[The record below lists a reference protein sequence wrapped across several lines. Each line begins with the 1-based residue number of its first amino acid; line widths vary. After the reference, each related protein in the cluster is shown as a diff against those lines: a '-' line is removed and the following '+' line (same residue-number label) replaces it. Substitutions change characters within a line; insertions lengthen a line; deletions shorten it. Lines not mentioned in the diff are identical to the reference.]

1 MKRFLIALI
10 SIFIL
15 ISCEGLIPVYHY
27 FIFKNNSSKHVYVL
41 IDIDTQDD
49 SIIGSECWPI
59 SPNRIC
65 YISSKTRWEKIIRDF
80 AYIYVVDASKIKL
93 PAVPLSQENLE
104 KITNDMILDTII
116 LHISDLNEPVCY
128 PSE

>member
-15 ISCEGLIPVYHY
+15 ISCTGLIPVYHY
-27 FIFKNNSSKHVYVL
+27 FIFKNNSSKHVYAL

-49 SIIGSECWPI
+49 SIIGSDCWTVF
-59 SPNRIC
+59 PNKIR
-65 YISSKTRWEKIIRDF
+65 YITSKTRWEKIIRDF

-93 PAVPLSQENLE
+93 PAGPLSQENLE

-116 LHISDLNEPVCY
+116 LNISDLNEPVCY

>member
-10 SIFIL
+10 SIFLL
-15 ISCEGLIPVYHY
+15 ISCEGLIPVYHF
-27 FIFKNNSSKHVYVL
+27 FIFTNNSSNRVYAL

-49 SIIGSECWPI
+49 SIIGSKCYPI
-59 SPNRIC
+59 SPNSYY
-65 YISSKTRWEKIIRDF
+65 YITSKTQWEKIIRDF

-93 PAVPLSQENLE
+93 PAGPLSQENLE

>member
-10 SIFIL
+10 SIFLL
-15 ISCEGLIPVYHY
+15 ISCRGLIPVYSY
-27 FIFKNNSSKHVYVL
+27 FIFTNNSSKHVYAL

-59 SPNRIC
+59 SPNSYC
-65 YISSKTRWEKIIRDF
+65 YITSKTRWEEIIRDF